1 MTGRSGLRTLFI
13 KLQFILDERR
23 PRMVN
28 NVCAAER
35 QAVNAALSRQHVI
48 CRWNLVSD
56 VMPEPRK
63 IFRIEE
69 RAASRLGEPS
79 TDAQAPLRHAELM
92 QEIAALRAM
101 LAAMAQPPSDGTG
114 VPRNG
119 ANARLTCELNLI
131 AGAIGGET
139 AHSVAAG
146 PAPAMPPMTRIA
158 HELEEVVD
166 STERATQQVLAAAE
180 EIDQVANS
188 LAAAL
193 SGKFEQGLAR
203 DIQELVIK
211 IFEACNFQDLTGQ
224 RIAKVLATLNFVEDH
239 VTRVLEEIKNPTAA
253 RRDGA
258 QFLHGPRLE
267 IDSGHVSQADIDE
280 MFSGNN

>member
-1 MTGRSGLRTLFI
+1 LFI
-13 KLQFILDERR
+13 KLQFILRERR
-23 PRMVN
+23 TRMVN
-28 NVCAAER
+28 DACAATATSRER
-35 QAVNAALSRQHVI
+35 GIKPITRNLA
-48 CRWNLVSD
+48 WNLVSD

-69 RAASRLGEPS
+69 KAASRLGELAG
-79 TDAQAPLRHAELM
+79 DAQAPLRHAELM
-92 QEIAALRAM
+92 QEVAALRAM
-101 LAAMAQPPSDGTG
+101 LAAMAQPPSDRSGAQ
-114 VPRNG
+114 RNG
-119 ANARLTCELNLI
+119 ATSRLASELNLI

-139 AHSVAAG
+139 ARTGTAG
-146 PAPAMPPMTRIA
+146 PDPAMAPMTRIA
-158 HELEEVVD
+158 HELEEVVN

-180 EIDQVANS
+180 EIDQVANN

-193 SGKFEQGLAR
+193 GGKFEQGLAK
-203 DIQELVIK
+203 DIQDLVIK

-239 VTRVLEEIKNPTAA
+239 VTRVLEEIKNPSAA

-258 QFLHGPRLE
+258 QYLHGPRLE

>member
-1 MTGRSGLRTLFI
+1 
-13 KLQFILDERR
+13 
-23 PRMVN
+23 
-28 NVCAAER
+28 
-35 QAVNAALSRQHVI
+35 
-48 CRWNLVSD
+48 
-56 VMPEPRK
+56 MPEPRK

-92 QEIAALRAM
+92 QEITALRAM
-101 LAAMAQPPSDGTG
+101 LAAMAQPPSDGFG
-114 VPRNG
+114 APRNG
-119 ANARLTCELNLI
+119 TTARLTCELNLI
-131 AGAIGGET
+131 AGAIGGE
-139 AHSVAAG
+139 AARTGAVG

-158 HELEEVVD
+158 HELEEVVN

-180 EIDQVANS
+180 EIDQVANN

-193 SGKFEQGLAR
+193 SGKFEQGLAK
-203 DIQELVIK
+203 DIQDLVIK

-239 VTRVLEEIKNPTAA
+239 VSRVLEEIKNPSAG
-253 RRDGA
+253 RRNGA
-258 QFLHGPRLE
+258 QYLHGPRLE

-280 MFSGNN
+280 MFRGNN

>member
-1 MTGRSGLRTLFI
+1 LPTT
-13 KLQFILDERR
+13 
-23 PRMVN
+23 
-28 NVCAAER
+28 
-35 QAVNAALSRQHVI
+35 
-48 CRWNLVSD
+48 
-56 VMPEPRK
+56 
-63 IFRIEE
+63 
-69 RAASRLGEPS
+69 
-79 TDAQAPLRHAELM
+79 
-92 QEIAALRAM
+92 
-101 LAAMAQPPSDGTG
+101 
-114 VPRNG
+114 
-119 ANARLTCELNLI
+119 
-131 AGAIGGET
+131 IGGET
-139 AHSVAAG
+139 THSVAG

-188 LAAAL
+188 LASAL

-203 DIQELVIK
+203 DLQELVIK

-253 RRDGA
+253 RRDGT
-258 QFLHGPRLE
+258 QYLHGPRLE
-267 IDSGHVSQADIDE
+267 TDSSHVSQADIDE

>member
-1 MTGRSGLRTLFI
+1 LFI
-13 KLQFILDERR
+13 KLEFILSEQRT
-23 PRMVN
+23 RMVN
-28 NVCAAER
+28 DACAAAATSRER
-35 QAVNAALSRQHVI
+35 GIKPITRNLE
-48 CRWNLVSD
+48 WNLVSA

-69 RAASRLGEPS
+69 TAASRLGDQS
-79 TDAQAPLRHAELM
+79 TDAQAPLRYVALM

-101 LAAMAQPPSDGTG
+101 LAAMAQPSSDGSG
-114 VPRNG
+114 APRNG
-119 ANARLTCELNLI
+119 ATARLACELNLI
-131 AGAIGGET
+131 ADAIGGET
-139 AHSVAAG
+139 ARATPTG
-146 PAPAMPPMTRIA
+146 PDVQMPPMTRIA
-158 HELEEVVD
+158 HELGEVVN
-166 STERATQQVLAAAE
+166 STERATQKVLAAAE
-180 EIDQVANS
+180 EIDQVANT

-193 SGKFEQGLAR
+193 NGKFEQGLAK
-203 DIQELVIK
+203 DIQDLVIK

-224 RIAKVLATLNFVEDH
+224 RIAKIMATLNFVENH

-258 QFLHGPRLE
+258 QYLHGPRLE